1 MKTTLSVIKA
11 DIGSVGGHIKPS
23 ERLIKRVEEFL
34 NDNKGGVVNDLY
46 VGHTGDDIAIL

>member
-23 ERLIKRVEEFL
+23 ERLIERVQEFL
-34 NDNKGGVVNDLY
+34 NDNKGG
-46 VGHTGDDIAIL
+46 GGQ